1 MLSLVLTHAIR
12 CVNKDH
18 NFKGFVRNKYLI
30 ITKYLVFIFHLV
42 LMVEHVLCHLAINN
56 GKLRGLRP
64 STKPGKGQVN

>member
-12 CVNKDH
+12 RVNKDH
-18 NFKGFVRNKYLI
+18 NFKGFVINKYLI

-56 GKLRGLRP
+56 GKLRDLRP